1 MKKLNTSQK
10 IVLISGIIGVLI
22 GIYGKYDGWLYD
34 DYFIFFYTGISLT
47 WVAFLRTDRRCH
59 KNSRKASR
67 EIAE

>member
-22 GIYGKYDGWLYD
+22 GLYGKFNGWEYD

-47 WVAFLRTDRRCH
+47 WVAFLKTDKKSCSLPGKRGR
-59 KNSRKASR
+59 A
-67 EIAE
+67 